1 MLRTWVCRVIPPD
14 DVDCGSMPIGWQ
26 AGGPAVANA
35 LGRTARTLSIG
46 RAPRITLLDPRS
58 EGKEA
63 SLTFVSS
70 DPDTLPHHRGPR
82 ATSRQFP
89 TICRILS
96 VIRSAKF
103 MS

>member
-1 MLRTWVCRVIPPD
+1 MLRTGICQMIPLNS
-14 DVDCGSMPIGWQ
+14 VYCVSKALGWQ
-26 AGGPAVANA
+26 AGGPGVANA
-35 LGRTARTLSIG
+35 LDRTARTLSIG
-46 RAPRITLLDPRS
+46 RAPRITLFDPRS

-96 VIRSAKF
+96 VMRSAKF